1 VLISAAAGGHASV
14 AKLLLSRK
22 AEVDAVNNV
31 KSCLVLICARK
42 LHYCCGV
49 VSQDFLHGSVS
60 LTLPDTTDYHSSVC
74 DSA

>member
-31 KSCLVLICARK
+31 KSCFNLCTEASLLLWSCLTR
-42 LHYCCGV
+42 
-49 VSQDFLHGSVS
+49 FLTWLGI
-60 LTLPDTTDYHSSVC
+60 TDIT
-74 DSA
+74 